1 MSEHVIKLE
10 EIYDKN
16 INLLIGSGASYG
28 LFPTLAVNMKNGDI
42 SHTIETIATKIE
54 QSNSAHELR
63 LKALLFMH
71 YYQTCI
77 KPIAQLNLDTLKA
90 PELAV
95 IDNYDKF
102 LKTILAIIS
111 KRRPSDKRC
120 NLFTTNYDG
129 CFALTADRLLKQ
141 GKTEFVINDGS
152 RGFRTKYLQAKN
164 FNSYLR
170 QTGVFSI
177 QHTDIPQIN
186 LIHLHGSVYWTKQD
200 ESIAVDYN
208 NAISSKLAIDDV
220 ALNPFTDLLNIED
233 TEFDALENYASGLD
247 GKFDH
252 VATQFL
258 EQYNQLPIVNPT
270 KWKFYETVFEE
281 HYYQMLRAMSYE
293 LEKPNTVFITFG
305 FSFADEHILNLVKR
319 SLSNPSLQLFVCC
332 FNSGNVDAMQ
342 AKFNGH
348 DNVQFITSESG
359 NLDFE
364 KFNVQTFSLTPQP
377 DAAAGEL

>member
-1 MSEHVIKLE
+1 MSVHQIKLE

-28 LFPTLAVNMKNGDI
+28 LFPTLAVSMKDGDI

-54 QSNSAHELR
+54 QSNSPYKLR

-90 PELAV
+90 SELAV

-111 KRRPSDKRC
+111 KRKSSDKRC

-141 GKTEFVINDGS
+141 AKTEFVINDGS
-152 RGFRTKYLQAKN
+152 RGFRTKFLQAKN

-177 QHTDIPQIN
+177 QHNDIPQIN
-186 LIHLHGSVYWTKQD
+186 LIHLHGSVYWSKQD
-200 ESIAVDYN
+200 ESIVVDYSA
-208 NAISSKLAIDDV
+208 AITSTLAIDEI
-220 ALNPFTDLLNIED
+220 ALKPFTDLLNNED
-233 TEFDALENYASGLD
+233 TEFDTLEVYASLLD
-247 GKFDH
+247 GNFDDA
-252 VATQFL
+252 ATQFL

-305 FSFADEHILNLVKR
+305 FSFADEHILNLVRR

-332 FNSGNVDAMQ
+332 YNTINVDAMQ

-348 DNVQFITSESG
+348 DNVQFITSETD
-359 NLDFE
+359 NLDFD
-364 KFNVQTFSLTPQP
+364 KFNLQTFSLTPQP
-377 DAAAGEL
+377 DKAEGGV